1 MIFSFRKVIEKG
13 PYLFLHLAHDKRIV
27 FFQYAYFEDG
37 ITVFPFVYLHEV
49 RFVVRAYDD
58 VHVVLYL
65 AGVFSLLLH
74 QHVGVGGPVLYL
86 FLYLRPLFT
95 HEGFLYPDNQFIGIY
110 A

>member
-1 MIFSFRKVIEKG
+1 MIFSFRKVIEKS
-13 PYLFLHLAHDKRIV
+13 PDLFLHLTHDKRIV
-27 FFQYAYFEDG
+27 FFQYAHFEYG

-65 AGVFSLLLH
+65 AGIFPFLLH
-74 QHVGVGGPVLYL
+74 QHVWIGRPVLYL
-86 FLYLRPLFT
+86 FLYFRPLFT
-95 HEGFLYPDNQFIGIY
+95 HEGFLYTYNQFIGIY